1 VKPGQEAAWHHPR
14 LPIRPLGF
22 LSLPHPKLSPAAT
35 KIKPVNA
42 SKDILKAQPAL
53 IPYHELS
60 VSMAFSSSY
69 GAQSECH
76 RESFFASR
84 TDSYRYEGTVR

>member
-1 VKPGQEAAWHHPR
+1 VEPGQEAAWHHR
-14 LPIRPLGF
+14 LSPIRPLSF
-22 LSLPHPKLSPAAT
+22 LVPTRPKLSSAAT
-35 KIKPVNA
+35 KIKPVHA

-69 GAQSECH
+69 GAQSESH

-84 TDSYRYEGTVR
+84 TASYCYEGTVR